1 MCLYRLVIYTM
12 RQRHVDKSDHKRL
25 LEEEA
30 EGGVEM
36 TDVNGRDVI
45 PERAPVSC
53 VNIAFGQ
60 DGDEEEEEGGQEEEE
75 ILTQLISG
83 AELKVPTSLKLSP
96 QRQEE
101 HINLQYFLCI
111 CIATCESGISSGL
124 SKDF

>member
-1 MCLYRLVIYTM
+1 M
-12 RQRHVDKSDHKRL
+12 RQRPLNKSDRKRL

-36 TDVNGRDVI
+36 TVNGRDVI
-45 PERAPVSC
+45 PEGAPVSY

-60 DGDEEEEEGGQEEEE
+60 DSDEEEEEGRQEEEE

-83 AELKVPTSLKLSP
+83 AELNGPTSLKLSP
-96 QRQEE
+96 QRREE
-101 HINLQYFLCI
+101 YINLQYFLCR
-111 CIATCESGISSGL
+111 CITTCESGISSGL